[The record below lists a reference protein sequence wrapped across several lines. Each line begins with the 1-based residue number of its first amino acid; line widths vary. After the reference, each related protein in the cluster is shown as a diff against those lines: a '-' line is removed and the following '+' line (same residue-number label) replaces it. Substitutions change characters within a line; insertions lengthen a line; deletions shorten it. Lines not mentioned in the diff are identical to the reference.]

1 MNEEIAQIINE
12 TVNSTIQILKAE
24 GFLGKNKKT
33 AFQKTEELLKNY
45 NILKRS
51 REPTTKKMI
60 TKLNEALKEIKDDQ
74 YYEIITMT
82 YFENQTREYIAEY
95 FDTTTTTVTRNKNRL
110 INKLKIMI
118 FSDEAIREMFYK

>member
-1 MNEEIAQIINE
+1 MNEEIVQIINE
-12 TVNSTIQILKAE
+12 TVNLTVQMLKAE

-51 REPTTKKMI
+51 KEQTTKKMI

-82 YFENQTREYIAEY
+82 YFGNQTREYIAEY

-110 INKLKIMI
+110 INKLKMMI

>member
-12 TVNSTIQILKAE
+12 TVNSTVQILKAE

-51 REPTTKKMI
+51 KEPTTKKMI

-95 FDTTTTTVTRNKNRL
+95 FNTTTTTVTRNKNRL

-118 FSDEAIREMFYK
+118 FSDETIREMFYK

>member
-1 MNEEIAQIINE
+1 MNEEIVQIINE
-12 TVNSTIQILKAE
+12 TVNLTVQILKAE

-51 REPTTKKMI
+51 KEQTTKKMI

-110 INKLKIMI
+110 INKLKMMI
-118 FSDEAIREMFYK
+118 FSDEAIRELFYK

>member
-1 MNEEIAQIINE
+1 MNEEIVQIINE
-12 TVNSTIQILKAE
+12 TVNSTVQILKAE

-51 REPTTKKMI
+51 KEQTTKKMI

-110 INKLKIMI
+110 INKLKMMI

>member
-51 REPTTKKMI
+51 KEPTTKKMI
-60 TKLNEALKEIKDDQ
+60 TKLNEALKEIKNDQ

-82 YFENQTREYIAEY
+82 YFKNRTREYIAEY

-118 FSDEAIREMFYK
+118 FSDETIREMFYK

>member
-51 REPTTKKMI
+51 KEPTTKKMI
-60 TKLNEALKEIKDDQ
+60 TKLNGALKEIKDDQ

>member
-1 MNEEIAQIINE
+1 MNEEIVQIINE
-12 TVNSTIQILKAE
+12 TVNLTVQILKAE

-51 REPTTKKMI
+51 KEQTTKKMI

-110 INKLKIMI
+110 INKLKMMI